1 MNFGIYA
8 RKSYFEDTS
17 DSTQM
22 QFSISEKYISAHFTM
37 DEVESITRY
46 EDDGWIR
53 SNMDRPGLNQ
63 LREDI
68 LSKIIDVVV
77 IYKIDRLCSELTD
90 FVPFYAF
97 LKENN
102 IKFIIIKDGID
113 TTTPLGEA
121 MMYLAVIFSGM
132 EVRTDSIRITDNI
145 NHLAEEGFWCG
156 GRPPLGYDIIS
167 VNLGTKSHKTLAF
180 NDSEIQFKN
189 HLIDIFLENNF
200 SLQGMETYCKT
211 HGIVSIN
218 GNFLSTMQL
227 YSMFNAPQCVQNT
240 PAMYDYFAEK
250 GCQMSPRSPREKWDG
265 THGIIVIGRTTEKK
279 VNGKKKHQLAPPE
292 NWRVS
297 IGYHK
302 PYLSDR
308 QFFALQERFTHNTFS
323 KKAKYDRPLLKG
335 ILRCKCGRLM
345 SMSRRKRLNG
355 ISTWYSCPKRSH
367 QGSAFCD
374 MSEIKAEK
382 LDNKVLEIFREI
394 TLDPA
399 AIKKYLKNNLRIPQ
413 DTTNSLRE
421 SISRCQQKIEKL
433 TATLALN
440 SDSSAAK
447 YIVGEI
453 EKLDAEY
460 NSLRKK
466 LLNANAQDR
475 KAAIEQKNAMK
486 KREQIIQLIEH
497 FDEFTPNERNEIA
510 ISVIKECCWD
520 GETLFIT
527 L

>member
-8 RKSYFEDTS
+8 RKSYFDDTS
-17 DSTQM
+17 DSTKM
-22 QFSISEKYISAHFTM
+22 QFSVSEKYISAHFTL
-37 DEVESITRY
+37 DEVESITHY

-53 SNMDRPGLNQ
+53 SNMDRPALNQ

-68 LSKIIDVVV
+68 IAKLIDVVV
-77 IYKIDRLCSELTD
+77 VYKIDRLCSDLTD

-97 LKENN
+97 LKDNN
-102 IKFIIIKDGID
+102 IKFVVIKDGID

-132 EVRTDSIRITDNI
+132 EVQTDSIRLTDNMR
-145 NHLAEEGFWCG
+145 HLAEEGFWCG
-156 GRPPLGYDIIS
+156 GRPPIGYDIES
-167 VNLGTKSHKTLAF
+167 VNLGAKSHKTLVF
-180 NDSEIQFKN
+180 NEEEICFKN
-189 HLIDIFLENNF
+189 NLIDIFLANHF
-200 SLQGMETYCKT
+200 SLQGMETYCRT
-211 HGIVSIN
+211 HGILSLN
-218 GNFLSTMQL
+218 GNFLSTTQL
-227 YSMFNAPQCVQNT
+227 YSMFNAPQCVANT
-240 PAMYDYFAEK
+240 PDMYDYFAAK
-250 GCQMSPRSPREKWDG
+250 GCYMSPRSPREKWDG

-302 PYLSDR
+302 PYLSDELY
-308 QFFALQERFTHNTFS
+308 FALQNQFTHNVFS

-335 ILRCKCGRLM
+335 VLRCKCGRLM
-345 SMSRRKRLNG
+345 SLSRRKRLHG
-355 ISTWYSCPKRSH
+355 VSTWYSCPRRNR
-367 QGSAFCD
+367 QGGDACD

-394 TLDPA
+394 SHNPA
-399 AIKKYLKNNLRIPQ
+399 AINKYLKDINPKQHDSAATIR
-413 DTTNSLRE
+413 D
-421 SISRCQQKIEKL
+421 SISRCQSKIEKL

-440 SDSSAAK
+440 SDSAAAK

-453 EKLDAEY
+453 ERLDLEY

-466 LLNANAQDR
+466 LLSANALDR
-475 KAAIEQKNAMK
+475 KAALAQQNARNTRNK
-486 KREQIIQLIEH
+486 IIHLIEH
-497 FDEFTPNERNEIA
+497 FDDFTPNERNEIA
-510 ISVIKECCWD
+510 ISVIKECVWN

-527 L
+527 F